1 MATNIPEALVRR
13 LTLTWKEETNASTFP
28 TEAAEITVLAVMEWL
43 NDPENREE
51 AQALL
56 EPFETDCQTIL
67 LEDLSREARKV
78 VVEADDTVVVAHA
91 IGVMQ
96 LLEDLVNQAQAARS
110 NA

>member
-1 MATNIPEALVRR
+1 MATVPEALVRR
-13 LTLTWKEETNASTFP
+13 LTLAWTDSTVLDNV
-28 TEAAEITVLAVMEWL
+28 TDDAAEITALSVISWL

-56 EPFETDCQTIL
+56 EPFETDCQVEL
-67 LEDLSREARKV
+67 LEDLSKEAHKV
-78 VVEADDTVVVAHA
+78 VVMDDDTIVVAQA

-96 LLEDLVNQAQAARS
+96 LLEDLVRQAQASRQ